1 MKGREALS
9 KDNSPILETLLRV
22 EQASY
27 LCEVEDTIV
36 LELPTQLVGRWTWD
50 YSQAL
55 YMFLGT

>member
-36 LELPTQLVGRWTWD
+36 LELPTQLVGR
-50 YSQAL
+50 
-55 YMFLGT
+55 